1 MNREIIWQD
10 RKRTIFGLPLSFT
23 KYELTKDRLLIRT
36 GLLTT
41 KEEEVRL
48 YRILDVA
55 LQRTLGQRIFGVGS
69 IRIQSSDR
77 TAGDFTI
84 TSIKRSQEVKE
95 MLSEMVEQERDS
107 KRVVNREIMG
117 FAEDEEDDVL
127 N

>member
-1 MNREIIWQD
+1 MSREVIWQD

-48 YRILDVA
+48 YRILDIA

-84 TSIKRSQEVKE
+84 TSIKRSAEVKE
-95 MLSEMVEQERDS
+95 MLSDMVEQERDS

-117 FAEDEEDDVL
+117 IAEDEEDDVI